1 MDTVEFDPTAFM
13 PRRLRV
19 VVIGAGISGIQ
30 IAHDLTSRMR
40 NIDLEIYDKN
50 EGAGGTWF
58 ENRYPGCA
66 CDVPSHGYQYSW
78 APNPCW
84 STLYASAP
92 EIRAYLD
99 SVIAD
104 HGLAKYIRHRQRCV
118 SATWDERNSFWIATF
133 KHETTQE
140 ETVVEAD
147 VLVYAVG
154 RLNNYKVPDFDRRAG
169 FRGTICH
176 TASWPEGLVVSG
188 KRVAVL
194 GNGSSGMQCVG
205 ALQYEAAELFNFCR
219 SPTWA
224 GPGLF
229 DDNKKFTEEEKLE
242 FANNPN
248 VYHKYRIQLERRIA
262 SGFRVLWKNTPAHH
276 EMRERV
282 ESYYDHRIQDPNL
295 RKMLRPDFAPACRR
309 WTIGDS
315 YIEAMQQQHVHLVQ
329 DHVASLTETGVRT
342 CSGEEYDC
350 DVVVCATG
358 FEPYASRFPVIGRD
372 GISLNNCWGP
382 QSDCESYMA
391 SMVAGFPNF
400 FVFHPPHC
408 PVNGSV
414 IPGIERTS
422 DYIIRILTRLQTD
435 CLRSVSVK
443 PKAQHDFVRWAQ
455 SCMPDMSWSDSCS
468 SWYKNNEGRVVV
480 PWPGTNHH
488 YYAATEIVR
497 WKDFDLCFE
506 DPAQK
511 YASFGNGVT
520 EDGFAP
526 ESIPWVLK
534 PEGSE

>member
-1 MDTVEFDPTAFM
+1 MIQVEFE
-13 PRRLRV
+13 V

-30 IAHDLTSRMR
+30 IAHDVTSRMK
-40 NIDLEIYDKN
+40 NIDLKIYDKN
-50 EGAGGTWF
+50 ESAGGTWF

-92 EIRAYLD
+92 EICAYLD

-104 HGLAKYIRHRQRCV
+104 HGLAKYIRLQQRCV
-118 SATWDERNSFWIATF
+118 SATWDERNSSWITTF

-154 RLNNYKVPDFDRRAG
+154 RLNNYKLPDFHGRAG
-169 FRGTICH
+169 FRGDICH
-176 TASWPEGLVVSG
+176 TACC
-188 KRVAVL
+188 L

-205 ALQYEAAELFNFCR
+205 ALQYGAEAAELINFCR
-219 SPTWA
+219 SQTWA

-229 DDNKKFTEEEKLE
+229 DENKRFTEEEKLE
-242 FANNPN
+242 FANNPDL
-248 VYHKYRIQLERRIA
+248 YHKYRTQLERQIA
-262 SGFRVLWKNTPAHH
+262 SAFRVLWKNTPAHH
-276 EMRERV
+276 EMRARV
-282 ESYYDHRIQDPNL
+282 ESYYDHKIQDPNL
-295 RKMLRPDFAPACRR
+295 RRMLQPDFAPACRR

-315 YIEAMQQQHVHLVQ
+315 YIEAMQQPHVHLVQ

-350 DVVVCATG
+350 DLVVCATG

-372 GISLNNCWGP
+372 GISLNDCWGP
-382 QSDCESYMA
+382 QGDCESYMA
-391 SMVAGFPNF
+391 SMVAGFPNLF
-400 FVFHPPHC
+400 AFHPPHC

-443 PKAQHDFVRWAQ
+443 PEAQHQFVRWAQ
-455 SCMPDMSWSDSCS
+455 SRMPYMSWSDPCS
-468 SWYKNNEGRVVV
+468 SWYKNKEGRVVV

-497 WKDFDLCFE
+497 WEDFDLRFE
-506 DPAQK
+506 DPTQK

-526 ESIPWVLK
+526 EFIPWVLT
-534 PEGSE
+534 PEGQQGSKTQIRT

>member
-1 MDTVEFDPTAFM
+1 MTHGAASPTAFM

-30 IAHDLTSRMR
+30 IAHDITSRMR
-40 NIDLEIYDKN
+40 NIDLKIYDKN
-50 EGAGGTWF
+50 EGPGGTWF
-58 ENRYPGCA
+58 ENRYPGT
-66 CDVPSHGYQYSW
+66 SSW
-78 APNPCW
+78 L
-84 STLYASAP
+84 T
-92 EIRAYLD
+92 
-99 SVIAD
+99 
-104 HGLAKYIRHRQRCV
+104 
-118 SATWDERNSFWIATF
+118 TF

-140 ETVVEAD
+140 ETIVEAD
-147 VLVYAVG
+147 VFVYAVG
-154 RLNNYKVPDFDRRAG
+154 RLNNYKLPDFNGRGG
-169 FRGTICH
+169 FRGDICH
-176 TASWPEGLVVSG
+176 TACWPKGLVVSG

-205 ALQYEAAELFNFCR
+205 ALQYEAAELINFCR
-219 SPTWA
+219 SQTWA

-229 DDNKKFTEEEKLE
+229 DENKRFTEEEKLE
-242 FANNPN
+242 FANNPDL
-248 VYHKYRIQLERRIA
+248 YHKYRTQLERQIA
-262 SGFRVLWKNTPAHH
+262 SAFRVLWKNTPAHH
-276 EMRERV
+276 EMRARV
-282 ESYYDHRIQDPNL
+282 ESYYDHKIQDPNL
-295 RKMLRPDFAPACRR
+295 RRMLQPDFAPACRR

-315 YIEAMQQQHVHLVQ
+315 YIEAMQQPHVHLVQ
-329 DHVASLTETGVRT
+329 DHVASLTENGVRT

-350 DVVVCATG
+350 DLVVCATG

-372 GISLNNCWGP
+372 GISLNDCWGP
-382 QSDCESYMA
+382 QGDCESYMA

-400 FVFHPPHC
+400 FAFHPPHC

-443 PKAQHDFVRWAQ
+443 PEAQHQFVRWAQ
-455 SCMPDMSWSDSCS
+455 SRMAHMSWSDPCS
-468 SWYKNNEGRVVV
+468 SWYKNKEGRVVV

-497 WKDFDLCFE
+497 WEDFDLRFE
-506 DPAQK
+506 DPTQK

-526 ESIPWVLK
+526 EFIPWVLT
-534 PEGSE
+534 PQGQQRGNFANRRGFESRQVLVDLPILYDR

>member
-1 MDTVEFDPTAFM
+1 MTYGAVSPTAFM

-19 VVIGAGISGIQ
+19 VVIGAGISGTQ

-40 NIDLEIYDKN
+40 NIDLKIYDRN

-78 APNPCW
+78 APDPRW
-84 STLYASAP
+84 STLYASAL
-92 EIRAYLD
+92 EVRAYLD

-104 HGLAKYIRHRQRCV
+104 HGLAK
-118 SATWDERNSFWIATF
+118 NSFWIATF
-133 KHETTQE
+133 KHETTQQ

-147 VLVYAVG
+147 VLLDAVG
-154 RLNNYKVPDFDRRAG
+154 RLNNYR
-169 FRGTICH
+169 
-176 TASWPEGLVVSG
+176 GLVVTG

-194 GNGSSGMQCVG
+194 DNGSNGMQCVG

-219 SPTWA
+219 SQAWA
-224 GPGLF
+224 DPALF

-242 FANNPN
+242 FMNDPD
-248 VYHKYRIQLERRIA
+248 VYHKNRIQLERRIA
-262 SGFRVLWKNTPAHH
+262 SGFRVLWKNTSAHH
-276 EMRERV
+276 KMRARV

-315 YIEAMQQQHVHLVQ
+315 YIEAMQQPHVHLVQ
-329 DHVASLTETGVRT
+329 DHVTSLTDTGVRT

-358 FEPYASRFPVIGRD
+358 FEPYAPRFPVNGQD
-372 GISLNNCWGP
+372 GISLNGCWGP

-408 PVNGSV
+408 PVIGFV

-422 DYIIRILTRLQTD
+422 EYIIRILTQLQTD

-443 PKAQHDFVRWAQ
+443 PGAQHQSVRWAQ
-455 SCMPDMSWSDSCS
+455 SCMPDMSWSDPCS
-468 SWYKNNEGRVVV
+468 SWYKNKEGRVVV
-480 PWPGTNHH
+480 PWPGTNH
-488 YYAATEIVR
+488 YYAPTEIVR
-497 WKDFDLCFE
+497 WEDFDLRFE
-506 DPAQK
+506 DPTQK
-511 YASFGNGVT
+511 YAGNGVT
-520 EDGFAP
+520 EDGFAA
-526 ESIPWVLK
+526 EFIHWVLT
-534 PEGSE
+534 PEGQQVKNLCS